1 MLMPESHIYRPIRH
15 GSRNW
20 RKPSQ
25 INVDEEKKT
34 NKRSLSRS
42 LLLIRLDD
50 VGQQCAASRTV
61 QSTSTSIDPSW
72 YCSSN
77 VMCYSLALLPL
88 GTHSRRHLGEEKQS
102 KTSKGYS
109 IRKRRSFYRLL
120 LFNQQPLICFRQHEH
135 KKEGVNVSGSEKRK
149 RKRTSVSRLYQ
160 GVNRST
166 STPIQ
171 SIHFKRVCVC
181 VYSPPLVPSFCIPL
195 NLIINDEQTARCLF
209 SFFLSAT
216 IISQE

>member
-42 LLLIRLDD
+42 LLLIRLGD

-72 YCSSN
+72 YCSNN

-102 KTSKGYS
+102 KNKQ
-109 IRKRRSFYRLL
+109 RLQHTKEKKL
-120 LFNQQPLICFRQHEH
+120 LQI
-135 KKEGVNVSGSEKRK
+135 V
-149 RKRTSVSRLYQ
+149 
-160 GVNRST
+160 
-166 STPIQ
+166 
-171 SIHFKRVCVC
+171 
-181 VYSPPLVPSFCIPL
+181 
-195 NLIINDEQTARCLF
+195 
-209 SFFLSAT
+209 T
-216 IISQE
+216 I